1 MNYLKTSPTPTVTMI
16 KRKTLF
22 ISDLDGTLLS
32 SEQKFTSFT
41 ANGIK
46 LLQEKGINFTF
57 ATARSLVSTRKVI
70 GDVKINIPM
79 VLHNGS
85 FLVDAEKNKRV
96 IENLLPEKESEN
108 AVKELLDAN
117 ILPMVYTLIDE
128 EEKFLYVESRLDKFT
143 IPFAEERKNDPRRKV
158 VSGESEMLQGKR
170 YYITAI
176 NEKEKLLPFYEKYKE
191 KFHLILNRDF
201 YSKDWWLEFLP
212 QNASKAQAA
221 LQLKN
226 LLGCDKI
233 VSFGD
238 GVNDIELFKASD
250 ECYAVEN
257 ADESL
262 KEIATKV
269 IGHHNSD
276 SVIKWLLENADKYE

>member
-1 MNYLKTSPTPTVTMI
+1 
-16 KRKTLF
+16 
-22 ISDLDGTLLS
+22 
-32 SEQKFTSFT
+32 
-41 ANGIK
+41 
-46 LLQEKGINFTF
+46 
-57 ATARSLVSTRKVI
+57 
-70 GDVKINIPM
+70 
-79 VLHNGS
+79 
-85 FLVDAEKNKRV
+85 
-96 IENLLPEKESEN
+96 
-108 AVKELLDAN
+108 
-117 ILPMVYTLIDE
+117 
-128 EEKFLYVESRLDKFT
+128 
-143 IPFAEERKNDPRRKV
+143 
-158 VSGESEMLQGKR
+158 MLQGKR

-212 QNASKAQAA
+212 QNASKAQAT

-233 VSFGD
+233 ISFGD
-238 GVNDIELFKASD
+238 GVNDMELFEISD

-269 IGHHNSD
+269 IGHHNCD
-276 SVIKWLLENADKYE
+276 SVIKWLLENAEKYE

>member
-1 MNYLKTSPTPTVTMI
+1 MI

-32 SEQKFTSFT
+32 SEQKFTEFT
-41 ANGIK
+41 AKGIK
-46 LLQEKGINFTF
+46 ILQEKGINFTF
-57 ATARSLVSTRKVI
+57 ATARSLVSTKKVI

-108 AVKELLDAN
+108 AIKELLDAN
-117 ILPMVYTLIDE
+117 ILPMVYTLIDGD
-128 EEKFLYVESRLDKFT
+128 EKFLYTENRLDKFT
-143 IPFAEERKNDPRRKV
+143 IPFIEERKNDPRRKV
-158 VSGESEMLQGKR
+158 VSTESEMLQGKR

-201 YSKDWWLEFLP
+201 YSKDLWLEFLP
-212 QNASKAQAA
+212 KNASKAQAT

-226 LLGCDKI
+226 LLGLEKI
-233 VSFGD
+233 ISFGD
-238 GVNDIELFKASD
+238 GVNDIELFEVSD

>member
-1 MNYLKTSPTPTVTMI
+1 MI

-46 LLQEKGINFTF
+46 ILQEKGINFTF

-85 FLVDAEKNKRV
+85 FLVDAVKNKRI
-96 IENLLPEKESEN
+96 IENLLPVKDSEN
-108 AVKELLDAN
+108 AVKELLDDG
-117 ILPMVYTLIDE
+117 ILPMVYTLIED
-128 EEKFLYVESRLDKFT
+128 EEKFLYAESRLDKFT
-143 IPFAEERKNDPRRKV
+143 LPFVEERLNDPRRKAV
-158 VSGESEMLQGKR
+158 QSESEMLQGKR

-176 NEKEKLLPFYEKYKE
+176 NEKEKLLPFFEKYKD

-257 ADESL
+257 ADENL
-262 KEIATKV
+262 KNIATEV
-269 IGHHNSD
+269 IGHHND
-276 SVIKWLLENADKYE
+276 NSVIKWLLEKAEKYE